1 MLQRVVLTPP
11 LDELEDLTDAEVR
24 ASYQVANEAG
34 QTWHVNFYRDEMR
47 RRESASDDAAFDVG
61 HRRSDGRERRR
72 RRRRSPDLV
81 AQDEPSY
88 GVAPSS
94 RAR

>member
-24 ASYQVANEAG
+24 ASYQVADEAG

-47 RRESASDDAAFDVG
+47 RRESARSEATM
-61 HRRSDGRERRR
+61 RRLTWVIAG
-72 RRRRSPDLV
+72 LTAVNV
-81 AQDEPSY
+81 AVVV
-88 GVAPSS
+88 VALLTS
-94 RAR
+94 